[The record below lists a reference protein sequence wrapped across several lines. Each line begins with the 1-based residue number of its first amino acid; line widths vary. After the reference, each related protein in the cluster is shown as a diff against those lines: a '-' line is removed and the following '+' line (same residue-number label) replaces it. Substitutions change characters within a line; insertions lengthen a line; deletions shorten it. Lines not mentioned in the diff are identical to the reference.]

1 MKGFV
6 PIILALCLLLG
17 GCGIFDGNYTY
28 VEPHPP
34 EGGQQ
39 SAENVSARDY
49 EQLCSVLAGM
59 AENGV
64 QSGVIAVPYYDQ
76 NRLVSDLEM
85 AVTRTVQTSP
95 IAAWAVETIKWEL
108 GTSGGQSAIAVDITY
123 IHDKSEIKQISKVA
137 NLEEAREKIIK
148 SLDDCGT
155 GVVLLL
161 QNYEETDFAQ
171 IVEDYADESPQTVM
185 ETPEVVTN
193 IYPKTGE
200 QRLVE
205 LKFIYKTS
213 RDTLRSMQKYVRTVF
228 DSATMLVSG
237 YNQEQE
243 KFEELYSFLMVL
255 LAEGNQ
261 PLKTSITP
269 AYSLL
274 RYGVGNEKAFATV
287 YAAMCR
293 EAGLECRVISG
304 TRNGES
310 WYWNL
315 IRMDGVY
322 RHLDLLRCRNEGAFQ
337 SHSDD
342 QMGEYYWDYDMVPAG
357 T

>member
-1 MKGFV
+1 
-6 PIILALCLLLG
+6 
-17 GCGIFDGNYTY
+17 
-28 VEPHPP
+28 
-34 EGGQQ
+34 
-39 SAENVSARDY
+39 
-49 EQLCSVLAGM
+49 
-59 AENGV
+59 
-64 QSGVIAVPYYDQ
+64 
-76 NRLVSDLEM
+76 
-85 AVTRTVQTSP
+85 
-95 IAAWAVETIKWEL
+95 
-108 GTSGGQSAIAVDITY
+108 
-123 IHDKSEIKQISKVA
+123 
-137 NLEEAREKIIK
+137 
-148 SLDDCGT
+148 
-155 GVVLLL
+155 
-161 QNYEETDFAQ
+161 
-171 IVEDYADESPQTVM
+171 VEDYADESPQTVM

>member
-1 MKGFV
+1 MKRWI
-6 PIILALCLLLG
+6 PILLALCLALG
-17 GCGIFDGNYTY
+17 GCGIFDGNYSH

-34 EGGQQ
+34 EGGHPESQ
-39 SAENVSARDY
+39 NISARNY
-49 EQLCSVLAGM
+49 EQLCSVLARM
-59 AENGV
+59 AESGV

-76 NRLVSDLEM
+76 NQLTVDLDV
-85 AVTRTVQTSP
+85 AVAHTKKTSP
-95 IAAWAVETIKWEL
+95 IAAWAVKDIQWEM
-108 GTSGGQSAIAVDITY
+108 GTSGGQNAVAVNITY
-123 IHDKSEIKQISKVA
+123 IHDKAEIEQIGKVA
-137 NLEEAREKIIK
+137 NLEEARKKITQA
-148 SLDDCGT
+148 LDDCGT

-193 IYPKTGE
+193 LYPQEGE
-200 QRLVE
+200 RRLVE
-205 LKFIYKTS
+205 LRFIYKTS
-213 RDTLRSMQKYVRTVF
+213 RDTLRSMQKQVRTIF
-228 DSATMLVSG
+228 DSATILVSG
-237 YNQEQE
+237 YSQEQE
-243 KFEELYSFLMVL
+243 KFEELYSFLMDFLV
-255 LAEGNQ
+255 EGNQ
-261 PLKTSITP
+261 SLKTSITP

-315 IRMDGVY
+315 IRIDGAY
-322 RHLDLLRCRNEGAFQ
+322 SHLDLLRCSENGAFQ
-337 SHSDD
+337 TYTDS
-342 QMGEYYWDYDMVPAG
+342 QMEEYYWDYDTVPSS

>member
-1 MKGFV
+1 MKRLV
-6 PIILALCLLLG
+6 PFLLVLCLLLS

-28 VEPHPP
+28 VAPHPP
-34 EGGQQ
+34 EGGEQNP
-39 SAENVSARDY
+39 EKLSARNY
-49 EQLCSVLAGM
+49 QQLCAVIAGI
-59 AENGV
+59 AESGE
-64 QSGVIAVPYYDQ
+64 QSGVIAVSHYDQ
-76 NRLVSDLEM
+76 NQLPADLDM
-85 AVTRTVQTSP
+85 AVAHTIQTNP
-95 IAAWAVETIKWEL
+95 IAAWAVEKIQWEL
-108 GTSGGQSAIAVDITY
+108 GTSGGQSAVAVNITY
-123 IHDKSEIKQISKVA
+123 IHDKTEIGQIGKVA
-137 NLEEAREKIIK
+137 NLDEAREKIMK

-161 QNYEETDFAQ
+161 QKYEETDFAQ
-171 IVEDYADESPQTVM
+171 LVEDYADKSPQTVM

-193 IYPKTGE
+193 IYPQEGE

-205 LKFIYKTS
+205 LKFSYKTS
-213 RDTLRSMQKYVRTVF
+213 RDTLRSMQKQVRTVF

-237 YNQEQE
+237 YSQEQE

-255 LAEGNQ
+255 LAEGDQ

-315 IRMDGVY
+315 IRIDGVY
-322 RHLDLLRCRNEGAFQ
+322 SHLDLLRCSKKGAFQ
-337 SHSDD
+337 TYNDS
-342 QMGEYYWDYDMVPAG
+342 QMGEYYWDYDTVPSS